1 MKLSILDQVPVSSN
15 QTSHDALM
23 ASVKLAIRGEE
34 LGYTRFWVAEHHDLH
49 GLACS
54 APEVML
60 TYIGAQTQKIRLG
73 SGAVLLPHYR
83 PYKVAEVFNMIA
95 TLFPGRIDIGIG
107 RAPGG
112 SAEVTNALS
121 YNYLQKVWKMPD
133 LIKDLQHFIN
143 DDYPAESDYK
153 KISAAP
159 VPVIKPVVWLL
170 GTSKKSAGLA
180 AKNGMAYAF
189 GQFMSDNDGKTIIQE
204 YYDDFQKGPHEERP
218 EAIITV
224 TAFCADTS
232 KKAEDLA
239 LCSIVWALQKEKGK
253 EIKGIPSIQEA
264 QKYQMTDEEKQIFH
278 KMRQKMLVGNP
289 KEIKDNLL
297 TFKSEYK
304 VDEIMI
310 VTNTYN
316 PEDRIRSFELI
327 AKEVGLHYHPKF

>member
-34 LGYTRFWVAEHHDLH
+34 LGYTRFWIAEHHDLQ

-60 TYIGAQTQKIRLG
+60 AYIGAKTQKIRLG
-73 SGAVLLPHYR
+73 SGAVLLPHYK
-83 PYKVAEVFNMIA
+83 PFKVAEVFNMLA

-121 YNYLQKVWKMPD
+121 DNYLQKVWKMPD
-133 LIKDLQHFIN
+133 LVKDLLHFIN
-143 DDYPAESDYK
+143 DDYPAENVYE

-159 VPVIKPVVWLL
+159 IPAMKPVAWLL
-170 GTSKKSAGLA
+170 GTSKKSAALA

-189 GQFMSDNDGKTIIQE
+189 GQFMSDSDGKTIIQE
-204 YYDDFQKGPHEERP
+204 YYDDFQKGPHKERP

-232 KKAEDLA
+232 QKAEDLA
-239 LCSIVWALQKEKGK
+239 LCSIVWALQKEKGNGK
-253 EIKGIPSIQEA
+253 KGIPSIQEA
-264 QKYQMTDEEKQIFH
+264 QKYRMTDKEKYIFN
-278 KMRQKMLVGNP
+278 KLRQKMLIGNP
-289 KEIKDNLL
+289 GEIREKLL
-297 TFKSEYK
+297 ALKSEYR
-304 VDEIMI
+304 VDEVMI
-310 VTNTYN
+310 VTNTHN

-327 AKEVGLHYHPKF
+327 AKEVLH